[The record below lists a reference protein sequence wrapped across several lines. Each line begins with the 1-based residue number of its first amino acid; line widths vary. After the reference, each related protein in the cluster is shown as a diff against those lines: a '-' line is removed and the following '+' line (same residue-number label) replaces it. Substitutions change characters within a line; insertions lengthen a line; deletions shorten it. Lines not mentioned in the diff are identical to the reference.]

1 MFGSMGNIMSGGVGA
16 ALDEVGG
23 DGGGA
28 GNPGWRRR
36 GGDPDH
42 ERFGD

>member
-1 MFGSMGNIMSGGVGA
+1 MGNIMSGGVGA

-23 DGGGA
+23 KGRGA
-28 GNPGWRRR
+28 DDSGWRRR
-36 GGDPDH
+36 GGDPDQ